1 MSDLTELRERL
12 RQQRPVDW
20 DQLPD
25 FPLYMDQVLS
35 YMDRQVIRFDE
46 EDTLTAS
53 MVNNYTKSGLVP
65 RAEGKKYNRTHLAYL
80 TAICVLK
87 HVMSTRDMDL
97 LIREELQGE
106 RPIREGYDAFC
117 ASLDKALR
125 ITAGEMEERGE
136 DSSLAD
142 NAIHFALLSYAAG
155 VASSPICDIAAP
167 AARPRRRPPAKKRKR
182 SARDMRDYVLMTD
195 SCCDL
200 SASLAEELGIFVL
213 PLSLELS
220 GQTYHNY
227 LDGREI
233 GFSDFYNRIRAGETA
248 TTSAIS
254 VGVFEEAMRPFLES
268 GKDILCLSFSSALS
282 TTYQSAVIAAGE
294 MAESF
299 PEAKI
304 RVVDTLSASLGQGL
318 LVYLCARKKQAG
330 LDIDALR
337 DYAEQT
343 KGQVCHWF
351 TVDDL
356 NHLKRGGRVSATAAL
371 FGTMLSIKPVLHV
384 DDQGRLIPVSKSR
397 GRRASLTAL
406 VDRMEQTAVAP
417 GTQTVFIS
425 HGDCPEDA
433 SSWPMRSAAASA
445 RRISGSTLWAPSS
458 AITPVPAPWLCSSWA
473 RSDKK
478 RS

>member
-1 MSDLTELRERL
+1 
-12 RQQRPVDW
+12 
-20 DQLPD
+20 
-25 FPLYMDQVLS
+25 
-35 YMDRQVIRFDE
+35 
-46 EDTLTAS
+46 
-53 MVNNYTKSGLVP
+53 
-65 RAEGKKYNRTHLAYL
+65 
-80 TAICVLK
+80 
-87 HVMSTRDMDL
+87 
-97 LIREELQGE
+97 
-106 RPIREGYDAFC
+106 
-117 ASLDKALR
+117 
-125 ITAGEMEERGE
+125 
-136 DSSLAD
+136 
-142 NAIHFALLSYAAG
+142 
-155 VASSPICDIAAP
+155 
-167 AARPRRRPPAKKRKR
+167 
-182 SARDMRDYVLMTD
+182 MRDYVLMTD

-254 VGVFEEAMRPFLES
+254 VGIFEEAMRPFLES

-304 RVVDTLSASLGQGL
+304 HVVDTLSASLGQGL

-351 TVDDL
+351 TVGDL

-397 GRRASLTAL
+397 GRRAALTAL
-406 VDRMEQTAVAP
+406 VDRMEQTAVDP

-433 SSWPMRSAAASA
+433 QFVADEI
-445 RRISGSTLWAPSS
+445 RRRFGTEDIRINFVGPVIGNHSGPGTMALFFLG
-458 AITPVPAPWLCSSWA
+458 TE
-473 RSDKK
+473 R
-478 RS
+478 